1 MLQVVNQVTD
11 LPDFKQRVLCEYIE
25 LKDKH
30 DKLKGFLA
38 SERIHEMN
46 PAYQQLLHEQFR
58 VMGMYMSILEL
69 RMDFLSK

>member
-1 MLQVVNQVTD
+1 MLQTVNQVTD

-30 DKLKGFLA
+30 DKLKSFLVSA
-38 SERIHEMN
+38 RIQEMDA
-46 PAYQQLLHEQFR
+46 AYQQMLHEQFR

-69 RMDFLSK
+69 RMEFLSK